1 MTAQDEESA
10 TPRVEIVLVRSLSAV
25 PASHA
30 VLADS
35 SPRLLHTIPLRS
47 LEHSPPPS
55 PPTILR
61 I

>member
-1 MTAQDEESA
+1 MAAQDEESA

-35 SPRLLHTIPLRS
+35 SPRRLQTIPLRS
-47 LEHSPPPS
+47 LGHSPPPS